1 MLKPAKKLTR
11 DPVAD
16 KAKATSLL
24 ADLRQARTDIRDA
37 IKALPAPG
45 SRTAAQRRDALVMR
59 TVCLLVQWA
68 IIGAG
73 AATSTDLDDTES

>member
-1 MLKPAKKLTR
+1 MPAPRKLTR
-11 DPVAD
+11 DRTAD
-16 KAKATSLL
+16 KAKAVELF
-24 ADLRQARTDIRDA
+24 AGLRQARTDLRDA

-45 SRTAAQRRDALVMR
+45 SRTPAQRRDVLVMR

-73 AATSTDLDDTES
+73 AAGASDLDATES